1 MNVFITNSDDETSK
15 GSANSSRRNSD
26 GDSDSSVRS
35 LESIEKVLQRRNR
48 NRGIFAAQGLDT
60 DDEETSDSDSD
71 ENTKKRKRHLRNGGN
86 KRARA
91 VGKDEVNEL
100 IHFPKAN
107 FVHHPIRAFLH
118 RLQRRQLK

>member
-1 MNVFITNSDDETSK
+1 MYVFITNSDDETSK

-48 NRGIFAAQGLDT
+48 NRGLDT

>member
-1 MNVFITNSDDETSK
+1 MYVFITNSDDETSK

-48 NRGIFAAQGLDT
+48 NRGLDT

-91 VGKDEVNEL
+91 VGKNEVTNEL